1 MYTIEFSREAMEDLK
16 WFRKTDQNIILD
28 GIEDS
33 LRHQATVETRNR
45 GQLRPNQTAEWKLRI
60 GDFRVYY
67 DAVEVDRTVSIV
79 AIGLRSATK
88 CTFEVNRELL

>member
-1 MYTIEFSREAMEDLK
+1 MYAIEFSREAMEDLK
-16 WFRKTDQNIILD
+16 WFRKIEQNIILD
-28 GIEDS
+28 AIEDS

-67 DAVEVDRTVSIV
+67 DAAKIDRTVSIV
-79 AIGLRSATK
+79 AIGLK
-88 CTFEVNRELL
+88 VGNRVYFRGQQRTL

>member
-16 WFRKTDQNIILD
+16 WFRETDQNIILD
-28 GIEDS
+28 GIEDG

-45 GQLRPNQTAEWKLRI
+45 GRLRPNQTAEWKLRI

-67 DAVEVDRTVSIV
+67 DAAKIDRTVSIV
-79 AIGLRSATK
+79 AIGLK
-88 CTFEVNRELL
+88 VGNRVYFRGQQRTL

>member
-28 GIEDS
+28 GIVDG

-45 GQLRPNQTAEWKLRI
+45 GRLRPNQTAEWKLRI

-67 DAVEVDRTVSIV
+67 DAAKIDRTVSIV
-79 AIGLRSATK
+79 AIGLK
-88 CTFEVNRELL
+88 VGNRVYFRGQQRTL